1 MNNTIRVS
9 ARISYLKIMDLFIA
23 TSIDYNPKL
32 EEAYTFF
39 KIVQNKLH
47 YAITGNTAAE
57 IIYNRVDSKK
67 ENMGLTNWK
76 NSPDRPIY
84 KYDVDIAKN
93 YLNEKELKDL
103 NRIVTCI

>member
-9 ARISYLKIMDLFIA
+9 ARIGYLKIMDLFIA

-47 YAITGNTAAE
+47 YVI
-57 IIYNRVDSKK
+57 S
-67 ENMGLTNWK
+67 GLTATNMMQLLLK
-76 NSPDRPIY
+76 INKS
-84 KYDVDIAKN
+84 KGNYD
-93 YLNEKELKDL
+93 
-103 NRIVTCI
+103 